1 MNTRESRYVT
11 VARIAYQLAQATMPS
26 YWHRKSPHRFTVPQ
40 LAACVMVAYYMKLS
54 YRDMEEWLLA
64 SDKVCQALELKEI
77 PDHSTL
83 NRAFHR
89 LRMRNLDQMNQKLL
103 EELQVEEDAIGV
115 DSTGYSLSEASVY
128 YQTRSGRVQREF
140 IKGAYA
146 IGTRSQLILCW
157 RQGRA
162 PSGDARLLNA
172 LRRGAHRYGRVEGRR
187 HVWVLLADGGFD
199 GKMARP
205 DDLIPPRWFRGAYH
219 PSPERQAR
227 RELVDAARLDGL
239 FGQRWKC
246 ETVFSVIKRK
256 LGDTIRSRLLT
267 YQLRES
273 ALKGLVYNIH
283 VQPFLHPA

>member
-1 MNTRESRYVT
+1 MNTRESRYVK
-11 VARIAYQLAQATMPS
+11 VAKIAYELAQATMPR
-26 YWHRKSPHRFTVPQ
+26 YWHPKSPHRFTVPQ
-40 LAACVMVAYYMKLS
+40 LTACVMMAFYMKLS

-64 SDKVCQALELKEI
+64 SDKVCQALELTEI

-83 NRAFHR
+83 NRAFQR
-89 LRMRNLDQMNQKLL
+89 LRMKNLDRMNQKLL
-103 EELQVEEDAIGV
+103 KQLEVEEDAIGF
-115 DSTGYSLSEASVY
+115 DSTGYSLTEASLY
-128 YQTRSGRVQREF
+128 YQTRSGRTQREF

-146 IGTRSQLILCW
+146 VGTLSQLILCW

-162 PSGDARLLNA
+162 PSGDARLLDP
-172 LRRGAHRYGRVEGRR
+172 LRRAAHRYGRAEGRR
-187 HVWVLLADGGFD
+187 RFWIALADGGFD

-205 DDLIPPRWFRGAYH
+205 DDLIPPRWFRGGYR
-219 PSPERQAR
+219 PSAERRAR
-227 RELVDAARLDGL
+227 RDLVDAARLDGL

-256 LGDTIRSRLLT
+256 LGDTIRSRFLT

-283 VQPFLHPA
+283 V

>member
-1 MNTRESRYVT
+1 MKTQESRYVK
-11 VARIAYQLAQATMPS
+11 VAKIAYELAQATLPR
-26 YWHRKSPHRFTVPQ
+26 YWHSKSPHRFTVPR
-40 LAACVMVAYYMKLS
+40 LAACVMLAFYMNLS

-64 SDKVCQALELKEI
+64 SDKVCQALELTQI

-83 NRAFHR
+83 NRTFQR
-89 LRMRNLDQMNQKLL
+89 LRMKNLGQMNQKLL
-103 EELQVEEDAIGV
+103 KQLEVEEDAIGF
-115 DSTGYSLSEASVY
+115 DSTGYSLTEASLY
-128 YQTRSGRVQREF
+128 YQTRSGRTQREF

-146 IGTRSQLILCW
+146 VGTLSQLILGW

-162 PSGDARLLNA
+162 PSGDARLLDP
-172 LRRGAHRYGRVEGRR
+172 LRRDAHRYGRAEGRR
-187 HVWVLLADGGFD
+187 HFWLALADGGFD

-205 DDLIPPRWFRGAYH
+205 DDLIPPRWFRGDYH
-219 PSPERQAR
+219 PSPQRRAR
-227 RELVDAARLDGL
+227 RDLVDAARLDGL

-256 LGDTIRSRLLT
+256 LGDTIRSRFVT

-283 VQPFLHPA
+283 V